1 MAAISTEQAL
11 QIPQQ
16 LRRQGSQGE
25 TESSGAEQQGQKTP
39 EDKRFLSDDPVSIR
53 NQVREQSV
61 KPVEVEQYKLQLGQD
76 QAYIKETLRNKLA
89 EYQLSPHTQL
99 NVSKDA
105 FGQLE
110 LKGPALQSSL
120 EQIAND
126 LNNSKAFRQAFDRVS
141 QQQPTLNYVDNVV
154 KLSKAYGVSN
164 NLFNSLIS
172 DEDEYNGLNDIAH
185 RYQAMKASAPV
196 NAESSMM
203 DSQRFEFSLNV

>member
-16 LRRQGSQGE
+16 LRRQDSQDGAD
-25 TESSGAEQQGQKTP
+25 SAGAEQQGQRAP
-39 EDKRFLSDDPVSIR
+39 QDKRFLSDDPVSIR
-53 NQVREQSV
+53 NQAREQPV
-61 KPVEVEQYKLQLGQD
+61 KPVSVEQYKLQLGQD

-110 LKGPALQSSL
+110 LKGPALQSKL
-120 EQIAND
+120 DQIASD
-126 LNNSKAFRQAFDRVS
+126 LNNSNAFRQAFDRVS

-172 DEDEYNGLNDIAH
+172 DEKEYNGLNDIAH

-196 NAESSMM
+196 YGDASMS
-203 DSQRFEFSLNV
+203 DPQRFEFSLNV